1 MPDNEKL
8 LVTLDDGIK
17 RITINRPE
25 RRNALDFET
34 IKLLREAV
42 DASSSDNSRVV
53 ILTGAGD
60 SFSAGADLAEGD
72 ALDVKNFNVTE
83 HLRANA
89 NPLVLALRRLPVP
102 VIARVD
108 GVAAGIGCN
117 FALACDIII
126 ASERATFAELFI
138 RIGLM
143 PDGGGTF
150 FLPRLVGYARAFE
163 MMATGESVSA
173 HDAHR
178 LGIVN
183 RVVAVEELDAE
194 VDRLAA
200 RLSRSP
206 RIALAKIKAA
216 LNDARVQSDLAYAL
230 EQEAINQADCF
241 RSADFREGVA
251 AFLEKRK
258 PQFGKE

>member
-1 MPDNEKL
+1 MSGKEKL
-8 LVTLDDGIK
+8 LVALSDGIK

-34 IKLLREAV
+34 IKLLRDAV
-42 DASSSDNSRVV
+42 EESTTDNTRVV
-53 ILTGAGD
+53 ILMGAGN

-72 ALDVKNFNVTE
+72 ALDVGNFDVTE

-150 FLPRLVGYARAFE
+150 FLPRLVGYYRAFE

-173 HDAHR
+173 QEAYQM
-178 LGIVN
+178 GIVN
-183 RVVAVEELDAE
+183 RVVPVEKLDDE
-194 VDRLAA
+194 VNQLAA
-200 RLSRSP
+200 HLARSP
-206 RIALAKIKAA
+206 RIALAKIKEA
-216 LNDARVQSDLAYAL
+216 LNDSRIQSDLEYAL
-230 EQEAINQADCF
+230 EQEAVNQSDCF
-241 RSADFREGVA
+241 RSTDFLEGVA

-258 PQFGKE
+258 PAFGKN